1 MKFGIFY
8 EHQAKQQRMEPIA
21 RRAMAR
27 KRFLAPLADAEIP
40 AIQALGRPVDE
51 SEAGQTPSTGAAAS
65 GLPVPLADPGER
77 AT

>member
-51 SEAGQTPSTGAAAS
+51 SEA
-65 GLPVPLADPGER
+65 
-77 AT
+77 